1 NKQIKTVEAEEE
13 AWLLVMSI
21 VVDVNRVSDICESS
35 SRRTRDESVFEKLK
49 KAAQDGDIE
58 ELYKLIAEEQNILDH
73 FDEVPF
79 CETPLHLAAEN
90 GKTHFAMELVTLK
103 PSLALK
109 LNVSGFSPIH
119 LALQNNHVRMVRGF
133 IAIDS
138 SLVRIMGRGRITPL
152 HHVAR
157 IGDAELLSEILMACP
172 SSIEDLTIKRE
183 TAVHI
188 AVKNHQFMAFKVL
201 FGWIKRANRVEILD
215 WKDEDGNTVFHIAA
229 AINQTEVMALLRKSV
244 KIAAKNLNGKTAMD
258 IFEAHQPPCFPE
270 ARTILRSAK
279 ERLFSCSTI
288 TLAEYLSK
296 DLTFLEKRNNFL
308 GLSNLSISRARPLTS
323 SHRRDAIYVVVILII
338 TTSFQAGFSPPG
350 GFWQEDGVDHH
361 NVYHKAGQMTMSF
374 SNALIFNGFNGFAF
388 LSSLYVIMILTIGL
402 PMWKLIYCSTACL
415 GLALLASYGTIF
427 PYPDDSYIGYI
438 PLIAFVYVFPLIIT
452 IMLFSVFMAFIVDKR
467 GRSQVD
473 FPASC
478 FSSSHELSL

>member
-1 NKQIKTVEAEEE
+1 
-13 AWLLVMSI
+13 
-21 VVDVNRVSDICESS
+21 
-35 SRRTRDESVFEKLK
+35 
-49 KAAQDGDIE
+49 
-58 ELYKLIAEEQNILDH
+58 
-73 FDEVPF
+73 
-79 CETPLHLAAEN
+79 
-90 GKTHFAMELVTLK
+90 
-103 PSLALK
+103 
-109 LNVSGFSPIH
+109 
-119 LALQNNHVRMVRGF
+119 
-133 IAIDS
+133 
-138 SLVRIMGRGRITPL
+138 
-152 HHVAR
+152 
-157 IGDAELLSEILMACP
+157 
-172 SSIEDLTIKRE
+172 
-183 TAVHI
+183 
-188 AVKNHQFMAFKVL
+188 
-201 FGWIKRANRVEILD
+201 
-215 WKDEDGNTVFHIAA
+215 
-229 AINQTEVMALLRKSV
+229 MALLRKSV

-467 GRSQVD
+467 GRRLVD

>member
-1 NKQIKTVEAEEE
+1 
-13 AWLLVMSI
+13 MSI

-119 LALQNNHVRMVRGF
+119 LALQNNHVRM
-133 IAIDS
+133 
-138 SLVRIMGRGRITPL
+138 
-152 HHVAR
+152 
-157 IGDAELLSEILMACP
+157 
-172 SSIEDLTIKRE
+172 
-183 TAVHI
+183 
-188 AVKNHQFMAFKVL
+188 VL

-467 GRSQVD
+467 GRRLVD

>member
-1 NKQIKTVEAEEE
+1 
-13 AWLLVMSI
+13 
-21 VVDVNRVSDICESS
+21 
-35 SRRTRDESVFEKLK
+35 
-49 KAAQDGDIE
+49 
-58 ELYKLIAEEQNILDH
+58 
-73 FDEVPF
+73 
-79 CETPLHLAAEN
+79 
-90 GKTHFAMELVTLK
+90 
-103 PSLALK
+103 
-109 LNVSGFSPIH
+109 
-119 LALQNNHVRMVRGF
+119 
-133 IAIDS
+133 
-138 SLVRIMGRGRITPL
+138 
-152 HHVAR
+152 
-157 IGDAELLSEILMACP
+157 
-172 SSIEDLTIKRE
+172 
-183 TAVHI
+183 
-188 AVKNHQFMAFKVL
+188 
-201 FGWIKRANRVEILD
+201 
-215 WKDEDGNTVFHIAA
+215 
-229 AINQTEVMALLRKSV
+229 MALLRKSV

-270 ARTILRSAK
+270 ARTILHTAK

-350 GFWQEDGVDHH
+350 GFWQEDGMDHH
-361 NVYHKAGQMTMSF
+361 YFYHKAGQMTMSF

-427 PYPDDSYIGYI
+427 PYPNSYIGYI
-438 PLIAFVYVFPLIIT
+438 PLIAFVYAFPSIVT

-467 GRSQVD
+467 GRRLVD

>member
-1 NKQIKTVEAEEE
+1 MVGDLHLSMCGRNKKTKTVEAEEE

-21 VVDVNRVSDICESS
+21 VVDVNRSDICESS

-79 CETPLHLAAEN
+79 CETPLHVAAEN

-109 LNVSGFSPIH
+109 LNVSGFTPVN
-119 LALQNNHVRMVRGF
+119 LALQNNHMRMVRGF
-133 IAIDS
+133 IAIDR

-172 SSIEDLTIKRE
+172 FSIEDLTIKRE

-229 AINQTEVMALLRKSV
+229 AINQTEVKKMSLL
-244 KIAAKNLNGKTAMD
+244 
-258 IFEAHQPPCFPE
+258 F
-270 ARTILRSAK
+270 
-279 ERLFSCSTI
+279 
-288 TLAEYLSK
+288 
-296 DLTFLEKRNNFL
+296 
-308 GLSNLSISRARPLTS
+308 
-323 SHRRDAIYVVVILII
+323 
-338 TTSFQAGFSPPG
+338 
-350 GFWQEDGVDHH
+350 
-361 NVYHKAGQMTMSF
+361 
-374 SNALIFNGFNGFAF
+374 
-388 LSSLYVIMILTIGL
+388 
-402 PMWKLIYCSTACL
+402 
-415 GLALLASYGTIF
+415 
-427 PYPDDSYIGYI
+427 
-438 PLIAFVYVFPLIIT
+438 
-452 IMLFSVFMAFIVDKR
+452 
-467 GRSQVD
+467 
-473 FPASC
+473 
-478 FSSSHELSL
+478 

>member
-1 NKQIKTVEAEEE
+1 
-13 AWLLVMSI
+13 MSI
-21 VVDVNRVSDICESS
+21 VVDVNRVSEINESS
-35 SRRTRDESVFEKLK
+35 SRRTRDESIFEKLK
-49 KAAQDGDIE
+49 KVAQDGDIE
-58 ELYKLIAEEQNILDH
+58 ELYKLIAEEPNILGH
-73 FDEVPF
+73 FDEMPF
-79 CETPLHLAAEN
+79 CETPLAEN
-90 GKTHFAMELVTLK
+90 GKTHFAMELVSLK

-119 LALQNNHVRMVRGF
+119 LALQNNHARMMTGF
-133 IAIDS
+133 IAMDS
-138 SLVRIMGRGRITPL
+138 SLVRIKGRGRITPL

-201 FGWIKRANRVEILD
+201 LGWIKRANGVEILD
-215 WKDEDGNTVFHIAA
+215 WKDED
-229 AINQTEVMALLRKSV
+229 AINQTEVMKLLGKSV
-244 KIAAKNLNGKTAMD
+244 KVAAKNLDGKTAMD
-258 IFEAHQPPCFPE
+258 IFEAHQPLCFPE
-270 ARTILRSAK
+270 ARTILRSVK
-279 ERLFSCSTI
+279 ERLFSCSTTT

-308 GLSNLSISRARPLTS
+308 GLGNLSISGAIPLTGS
-323 SHRRDAIYVVVILII
+323 YRRDAICVVAILIVA
-338 TTSFQAGFSPPG
+338 TAFQAGFSPPG
-350 GFWQEDGVDHH
+350 GFWQEDGMDHLG
-361 NVYHKAGQMTMSF
+361 VYHQAGQMTMSF
-374 SNALIFNGFNGFAF
+374 YNALIFNGFNGFAF

-402 PMWKLIYCSTACL
+402 PKWKLICCSTAFL

-427 PYPDDSYIGYI
+427 PYPEGSYIGYI
-438 PLIAFVYVFPLIIT
+438 PLIGFVYVFPLIIT
-452 IMLFSVFMAFIVDKR
+452 IMLFSVLMVFIVDKR
-467 GRSQVD
+467 GRLRVD

>member
-1 NKQIKTVEAEEE
+1 MWQEHENKNKQTNKQIKTVEAEEE

-229 AINQTEVMALLRKSV
+229 AINQTEVKKMSLL
-244 KIAAKNLNGKTAMD
+244 
-258 IFEAHQPPCFPE
+258 F
-270 ARTILRSAK
+270 
-279 ERLFSCSTI
+279 
-288 TLAEYLSK
+288 
-296 DLTFLEKRNNFL
+296 
-308 GLSNLSISRARPLTS
+308 
-323 SHRRDAIYVVVILII
+323 
-338 TTSFQAGFSPPG
+338 
-350 GFWQEDGVDHH
+350 
-361 NVYHKAGQMTMSF
+361 
-374 SNALIFNGFNGFAF
+374 
-388 LSSLYVIMILTIGL
+388 
-402 PMWKLIYCSTACL
+402 
-415 GLALLASYGTIF
+415 
-427 PYPDDSYIGYI
+427 
-438 PLIAFVYVFPLIIT
+438 
-452 IMLFSVFMAFIVDKR
+452 
-467 GRSQVD
+467 
-473 FPASC
+473 
-478 FSSSHELSL
+478 